1 MKKAKAFFCILQ
13 DGGFE
18 VHEQIAAGDKDFQ
31 PAFKTFMDIAIKDI
45 QDCAQAVD
53 SVEKVYGDEDL
64 DAIAG
69 IHEDMCEDF
78 LDEIFDVKAR
88 LPSLEWC
95 DQVAKKAN
103 WVFDPTKLRERL
115 ADKAEIEKKFN
126 KEEE

>member
-69 IHEDMCEDF
+69 IQEDMCEDF
-78 LDEIFDVKAR
+78 L
-88 LPSLEWC
+88 
-95 DQVAKKAN
+95 
-103 WVFDPTKLRERL
+103 
-115 ADKAEIEKKFN
+115 
-126 KEEE
+126 